1 MKLMNNI
8 FYAIMELAPGAEFS
22 MTDDDYD
29 TMIWHTPEIAKPT
42 IEEVNAK
49 LAELTNAEPMRR
61 LRRERD
67 RLLVQSDWSQ
77 GDDVPVGIRSSY
89 VTYRQQLRDLPSVST
104 PVLGGTDRTG
114 ITSVTWPTK
123 PS

>member
-1 MKLMNNI
+1 MNNI
-8 FYAIMELAPGAEFS
+8 FHAIMELAPGAEFT
-22 MTDDDYD
+22 MTNDDYD
-29 TMIWHTPEIAKPT
+29 TMVWHTPEIAKPT
-42 IEEVNAK
+42 IDEVNTK
-49 LAELTNAEPMRR
+49 LAELTAAEPMRL

-89 VTYRQQLRDLPSVST
+89 VTYRQQLRDLPSVSN
-104 PVLGGTDRTG
+104 PVLGGMDRTG

>member
-1 MKLMNNI
+1 MNNI
-8 FYAIMELAPGAEFS
+8 FRAIMELAPGAEFS

-29 TMIWHTPEIAKPT
+29 TIIWYTPEITKPT
-42 IEEVNAK
+42 IEEVNTK
-49 LAELTNAEPMRR
+49 LAELTAAEPMRR

-77 GDDVPVGIRSSY
+77 GNDVPVGIQSSY

-114 ITSVTWPTK
+114 ITSVTWPTP

>member
-1 MKLMNNI
+1 MNNI
-8 FYAIMELAPGAEFS
+8 FHAIMELAPGAEFS
-22 MTDDDYD
+22 MTNDDYD

-49 LAELTNAEPMRR
+49 LAELTAAEPMRR

-89 VTYRQQLRDLPSVST
+89 VTYR
-104 PVLGGTDRTG
+104 
-114 ITSVTWPTK
+114 
-123 PS
+123 